1 MPSTPQG
8 AFTHSTNEALFVDIF
23 KWKKRKKA
31 ALFTVAEKWKQPKR
45 LLTDEWIKNRGIH
58 IQWDIVKP

>member
-8 AFTHSTNEALFVDIF
+8 AFYTQHFNEALFVDIF

-31 ALFTVAEKWKQPKR
+31 ALFTVAESGSN
-45 LLTDEWIKNRGIH
+45 LNAY
-58 IQWDIVKP
+58 